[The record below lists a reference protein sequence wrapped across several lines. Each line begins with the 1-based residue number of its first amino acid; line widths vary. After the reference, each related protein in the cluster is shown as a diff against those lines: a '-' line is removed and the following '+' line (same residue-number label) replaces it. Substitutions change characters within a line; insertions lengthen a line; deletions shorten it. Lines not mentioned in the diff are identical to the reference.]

1 MPRLNSFK
9 VGIETGGQG
18 PGTAPKFR
26 FNGHEFELNELTGS
40 TAPGQN
46 CSGHFTPR
54 SFVHAFTLIGPE
66 SGSWDVSKV
75 AIDFD
80 TDDGPLK
87 VEVGPAVLDAATEL
101 NLWYPKPPEAFAV

>member
-9 VGIETGGQG
+9 VGIDTGDQG
-18 PGTAPKFR
+18 PGTPPKFR
-26 FNGHEFELNELTGS
+26 FNGHEFELNDFSGS
-40 TAPGQN
+40 TAPGQACQGN
-46 CSGHFTPR
+46 FMPR

-66 SGSWDVSKV
+66 KGTWNIQKV
-75 AIDFD
+75 AIDFE

-87 VEVGPAVLDAATEL
+87 VEIGPAELDAATEL